1 VPTIGHDNAY
11 LALQGEQTTLLVD
24 CASSPLL
31 KLQEAGVDPLRV
43 EYLILTHF
51 HPDHMYGFPMLMLGL
66 WLLGRSTPLHVLAEA
81 ETLQAAEALLSLFRP
96 QDWPGFQ
103 APIYHRL
110 DLARDRRVLH
120 LPDLDISGCPAEHI
134 LPSVALKFVDRSSGQ
149 TLVYSGDTSP
159 CERVAR
165 LARGAAVLVHEAS
178 GKAKGHSSAAEAG
191 WVAARARVDRL
202 YLVHYDAR
210 VPDLSALVT
219 EAREQFAGPVEL
231 AQDMQS
237 FTF

>member
-1 VPTIGHDNAY
+1 MPTIGHDNAY
-11 LALQGEQTTLLVD
+11 LVLQGEQTTLLVD

-31 KLQEAGVDPLRV
+31 KLQEAGIDPLRV
-43 EYLILTHF
+43 DYLILTHA

-66 WLLGRSTPLHVLAEA
+66 WLLGRRTPLPVLAEA
-81 ETLQAAEALLSLFRP
+81 QTLQAAQALLTLFHTE
-96 QDWPGFQ
+96 DWPGFR
-103 APIYHRL
+103 APLYRSLNLRL
-110 DLARDRRVLH
+110 DGRVLD
-120 LPDLDISGCPAEHI
+120 LPDLTITGCPAEHI
-134 LPSVALKFVDRSSGQ
+134 LPSFALRFVDKSSQ
-149 TLVYSGDTSP
+149 QSLVYSSDTSP

-165 LARGAAVLVHEAS
+165 FARGAEVLIHEAS
-178 GKAKGHSSAAEAG
+178 GKANGHSSATEAG

-219 EAREQFAGPVEL
+219 EARTAFAGPVEL

-237 FTF
+237 LTF